1 VNGRH
6 YEIRFSQQ
14 ALDTLAELPGR
25 HAAQITRKIERLQ
38 FGLAGDVKAL
48 HNAEHG
54 FRLRMGDYRVLFD
67 VLGDQIMIQKIG
79 NRREIYD

>member
-1 VNGRH
+1 MNGGR
-6 YEIRFSQQ
+6 YQIRFSQP
-14 ALDTLAELPGR
+14 ALETLAELPAR

-48 HNAEHG
+48 RNAEYG

-67 VLGDQIMIQKIG
+67 VQGNQVLIQKIG
-79 NRREIYD
+79 HRREIYD